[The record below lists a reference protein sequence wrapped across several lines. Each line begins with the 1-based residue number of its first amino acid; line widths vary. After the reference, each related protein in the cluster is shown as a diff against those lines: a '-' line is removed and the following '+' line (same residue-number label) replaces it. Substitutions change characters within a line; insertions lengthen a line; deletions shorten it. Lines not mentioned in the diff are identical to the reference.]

1 MRKLASCICG
11 NKDADQLRGDR
22 EADQRLCFHYTDNTI
37 TLLPKSE
44 ISSLQLFSVAVQ
56 PRLCQTWSETP
67 KTGFLTTRLYV
78 ISELTQTDGQ
88 LQIEEIDMRP
98 NTEAQHLRF
107 VIDSGYDH
115 FVSVHKLHVDG
126 HAVHGAS

>member
-1 MRKLASCICG
+1 MMRL
-11 NKDADQLRGDR
+11 L
-22 EADQRLCFHYTDNTI
+22 YTY
-37 TLLPKSE
+37 
-44 ISSLQLFSVAVQ
+44 
-56 PRLCQTWSETP
+56 
-67 KTGFLTTRLYV
+67 LT

-107 VIDSGYDH
+107 VIESGYDH

-126 HAVHGAS
+126 HAVHGA